1 MNEAVG
7 GEPRNLRSAGVPGEP
22 ALRDGGFYPVSWEG
36 VRPCG
41 LAGPAVAPVLQ
52 AGVVWSKRSTVVG
65 SNGSREAQGFYR
77 LIWKV

>member
-7 GEPRNLRSAGVPGEP
+7 GEPRDLRSAGVPGEP

-52 AGVVWSKRSTVVG
+52 AGVEPQGRA
-65 SNGSREAQGFYR
+65 EAPEW
-77 LIWKV
+77 LSA